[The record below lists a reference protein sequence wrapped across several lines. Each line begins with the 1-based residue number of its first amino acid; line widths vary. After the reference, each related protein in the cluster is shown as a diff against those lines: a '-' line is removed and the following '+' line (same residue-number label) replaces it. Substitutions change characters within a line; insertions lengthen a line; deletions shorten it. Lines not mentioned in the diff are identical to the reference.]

1 MRQTVPSSDVVVIGA
16 GLAGMT
22 AAIALA
28 DAGARVDVIARG
40 HAATHWTSGGLD
52 VAAPPGSA
60 TPAEGIAQLAS
71 MAGHPYAFL
80 GRNVGAAIDWL
91 RGILAAE
98 GLTYLGDLDEPLRPV
113 ATAIGATR
121 RAGTLPT
128 AQAAAL
134 RPWRSDERLVI
145 CGPAGFKDFW
155 PGAIA
160 ASLER
165 PSVWGQSP
173 RARDRPASV
182 EALVVELPDIA
193 GRRNLSAL
201 HLARLFDDPSWRA
214 DAFAA
219 IAAALRGRGGAP
231 GRIALP
237 AVLGL
242 ADHAAAFDNASRSLP
257 LVPFEVPLISPSVPG
272 LRLFEA
278 LRAALRRRGGRISV
292 GEEVVRIETAGR
304 RVTSVTVAAAARDRV
319 FRTSGLVLATGGI
332 AGGGLVGRADGS
344 LVEPLLGLPVEAPAV
359 GEWLAADPFDP
370 AGHPLEAAGIRTDAE
385 LHPVDGRGRVAF
397 ENVAIVGSLL
407 AGQRYLIERCGDG
420 VAVTSGRRAAAMFA
434 AKPTKPTTKPRAERQ
449 KAGAAR

>member
-1 MRQTVPSSDVVVIGA
+1 MPSSDFVVIGA
-16 GLAGMT
+16 GLAGMA

-60 TPAEGIAQLAS
+60 TAAEGIAQLAS

-182 EALVVELPDIA
+182 
-193 GRRNLSAL
+193 
-201 HLARLFDDPSWRA
+201 
-214 DAFAA
+214 
-219 IAAALRGRGGAP
+219 
-231 GRIALP
+231 
-237 AVLGL
+237 
-242 ADHAAAFDNASRSLP
+242 
-257 LVPFEVPLISPSVPG
+257 
-272 LRLFEA
+272 
-278 LRAALRRRGGRISV
+278 
-292 GEEVVRIETAGR
+292 
-304 RVTSVTVAAAARDRV
+304 
-319 FRTSGLVLATGGI
+319 
-332 AGGGLVGRADGS
+332 
-344 LVEPLLGLPVEAPAV
+344 
-359 GEWLAADPFDP
+359 
-370 AGHPLEAAGIRTDAE
+370 
-385 LHPVDGRGRVAF
+385 
-397 ENVAIVGSLL
+397 
-407 AGQRYLIERCGDG
+407 
-420 VAVTSGRRAAAMFA
+420 
-434 AKPTKPTTKPRAERQ
+434 
-449 KAGAAR
+449 